1 VRGGDVSPVSR
12 PFRRGTGPASAVSS
26 ARLPMRSRH
35 AVLYDVARWRRW
47 RTWLLLP
54 ATISLLVTVLTPL
67 LRPGAAGSTSL
78 YTTFYA
84 VAASLWTRQRFAA
97 VGVDGDALVVQVLA
111 GKQRIPLS
119 EVRSVRVMRLG
130 SKFPTAQRRR
140 VLPHPAK
147 EWVDREAVVVRL
159 ESDPKVLI
167 RIARLLGPRCV
178 DGRDLVVPVADPER
192 LVEEIAAARPAVVPA
207 ARGRRRR

>member
-1 VRGGDVSPVSR
+1 
-12 PFRRGTGPASAVSS
+12 
-26 ARLPMRSRH
+26 MRSRH

-78 YTTFYA
+78 YSVTAATFYA

-130 SKFPTAQRRR
+130 SKFPTPQRRR
-140 VLPHPAK
+140 VLPHPVK
-147 EWVDREAVVVRL
+147 EWIDREAVVVRL
-159 ESDPKVLI
+159 ESDPKVLV

-207 ARGRRRR
+207 ARRRRRR